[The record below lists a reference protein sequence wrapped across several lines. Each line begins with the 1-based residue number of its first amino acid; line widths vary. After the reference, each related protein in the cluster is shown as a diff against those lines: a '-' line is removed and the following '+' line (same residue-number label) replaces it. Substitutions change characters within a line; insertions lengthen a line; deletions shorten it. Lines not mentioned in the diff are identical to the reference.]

1 MTKRTV
7 HESSTLHVSGKA
19 VYIDD
24 KLLPENAL
32 TGYVVTSTI
41 ARGTLLNFNLD
52 KAKASPGVLAVLSY
66 KDIPG
71 SNQMGAIAPDET
83 VLVEKNIQFIGQALF
98 LIAAVDEKSAK
109 NAALAIEISIETLK
123 PVVTIQESM
132 ALGQMLNKP
141 IIMKHGNIAQ
151 GFAKSEHILEGTV
164 ESGAQEHW
172 YLETQVAAAQP
183 GEYNEFKVYSS
194 TQHPSETQALIAEVL
209 HIGKNQVNV
218 ETRRL
223 GGAFG
228 GKETQANMV
237 AIWAA
242 LLANATQQ
250 TVKIRLFRD
259 NDQQMTGK
267 RHPFLSH
274 YKIGFSKQG
283 KIQAYQVAFHANA
296 GYSTD
301 LSMAILARARTHAEN
316 AYYIPDIYIEST
328 AWKTNLPSNTAFRGF
343 GGPQG
348 TYVIE
353 EALEQMALFLKKDVA
368 EIRHLNFYQ
377 SDNQNITPYGE
388 KVENNHLETIWNSLT
403 KSADYKARK
412 KAIDTFNKSNRYIKK
427 GISLTPVKFGISFNT
442 PFLNQAGALVNVYTD
457 GSVVV
462 HQGGIEMGQGLYTK
476 LAQIAADEF
485 GLSTDQIRVVATS
498 TQNIPNT
505 SATAASSG
513 TDLNGMAIKNATD
526 ILKNRL
532 THFLADYWSKEFNT
546 SISPESLC
554 FESGDIYI
562 SQDTEKRLSFKEAV
576 NLLYLNR
583 INLSAKGY
591 YSTPNLHFNKETQQG
606 RPFHYFVYGMAVSE
620 IELDILTGR
629 HQILRT
635 DILHDT
641 GHSINPAIDIGQIEG
656 AFIQGLGW
664 CTTEEIK
671 WDASGRMLNHSPD
684 TYKIPGIKDIPVIFN
699 VDLLENAPNPDTIK
713 QSKAVGEPPF
723 IHALSVFFAIKYAVA
738 AVANHTQYPELSIPA
753 THEKIVMAIEKLK

>member
-1 MTKRTV
+1 
-7 HESSTLHVSGKA
+7 
-19 VYIDD
+19 
-24 KLLPENAL
+24 
-32 TGYVVTSTI
+32 
-41 ARGTLLNFNLD
+41 
-52 KAKASPGVLAVLSY
+52 
-66 KDIPG
+66 
-71 SNQMGAIAPDET
+71 
-83 VLVEKNIQFIGQALF
+83 
-98 LIAAVDEKSAK
+98 
-109 NAALAIEISIETLK
+109 
-123 PVVTIQESM
+123 
-132 ALGQMLNKP
+132 
-141 IIMKHGNIAQ
+141 
-151 GFAKSEHILEGTV
+151 
-164 ESGAQEHW
+164 
-172 YLETQVAAAQP
+172 
-183 GEYNEFKVYSS
+183 
-194 TQHPSETQALIAEVL
+194 
-209 HIGKNQVNV
+209 
-218 ETRRL
+218 
-223 GGAFG
+223 
-228 GKETQANMV
+228 
-237 AIWAA
+237 
-242 LLANATQQ
+242 
-250 TVKIRLFRD
+250 
-259 NDQQMTGK
+259 
-267 RHPFLSH
+267 
-274 YKIGFSKQG
+274 
-283 KIQAYQVAFHANA
+283 
-296 GYSTD
+296 
-301 LSMAILARARTHAEN
+301 MAILAPARTHAEN